1 MGQLTAFSYK
11 QGNSFLH
18 RCPALVKIL
27 LIPVVSIAVFKL
39 PPAVAI
45 TLVIIQTVLSFALK
59 FSLREQLCD
68 LRAVLYY
75 AVILLIIDFFTKA
88 DIVQTLLMLVKLL
101 CVMQTASIVFK
112 TSTTLQLRQALGKNI
127 ISETLALFIC
137 FIPQVSKNW
146 AQIKKAWFARGGKK
160 SLKMIIVLLPV
171 LFSVG
176 MKQAWNTA
184 RALSIR
190 KGCALIYGHLLLS
203 RLDTRSKTIL

>member
-45 TLVIIQTVLSFALK
+45 VLVIIQTVLSFALK

-101 CVMQTASIVFK
+101 CVMQTASLVFK
-112 TSTTLQLRQALGKNI
+112 TSTTLQLRQALSKNI
-127 ISETLALFIC
+127 LSETLALFIC
-137 FIPQVSKNW
+137 FIPQVTKNW

-190 KGCALIYGHLLLS
+190 K
-203 RLDTRSKTIL
+203 D

>member
-45 TLVIIQTVLSFALK
+45 ALVIIQTVLSFALK

-101 CVMQTASIVFK
+101 CVMQTASLVFK
-112 TSTTLQLRQALGKNI
+112 TSTTLQLRQALSKNI
-127 ISETLALFIC
+127 LSETLALFIC
-137 FIPQVSKNW
+137 FIPQVTKNW

-190 KGCALIYGHLLLS
+190 K
-203 RLDTRSKTIL
+203 D

>member
-1 MGQLTAFSYK
+1 MNQLTSFSYK

-27 LIPVVSIAVFKL
+27 LIPVVSIAVFML
-39 PPAVAI
+39 PSAVAI
-45 TLVIIQTVLSFALK
+45 TLVIIQTALG
-59 FSLREQLCD
+59 FILHFTLREQLCD

-75 AVILLIIDFFTKA
+75 AVILIVIDLFTKS
-88 DIVQTLLMLVKLL
+88 DIIPTLLLLVKLL

-190 KGCALIYGHLLLS
+190 K
-203 RLDTRSKTIL
+203 D

>member
-127 ISETLALFIC
+127 LSETLALFIC
-137 FIPQVSKNW
+137 FIPQVTKNW
-146 AQIKKAWFARGGKK
+146 AQIKKAWLARGGKK

-171 LFSVG
+171 LFSVS

-190 KGCALIYGHLLLS
+190 KG
-203 RLDTRSKTIL
+203 